1 MKVHCDNDATRG
13 RGHARFVCS
22 EISGTAAQYTFSL
35 CRASDQTFL
44 GKSGWQSGEEKHS
57 PDSQRANGAEVILFV
72 GPSITDALDDNE
84 NYRLTIYAE
93 GMSAQASVFSITNL
107 NRGLRSGAGVVQMV
121 APRPDPAPPATAP
134 EVLPEPEVALPEPE
148 PQDVPPEPPPPAGKT
163 KSGGLVAV
171 GVLLALALAG
181 TAVWWFALREQPRE
195 APPQTGE
202 QPQDR
207 PESTPRQPPEPP
219 QAKEDAQP
227 PAQPLS
233 AREQVRQY
241 LGGAP
246 TVQGAMDLSRSL
258 TASQKE
264 LPLETQDSV
273 YRLLYFAARNGDA
286 DAKLQLAKIADPLT
300 PAWGSLRKNA
310 AEAWR
315 NYGAVAP
322 QKPEAAQAMQ
332 DLKKWL
338 EDETAR
344 GNAEARAWIED
355 IARDQ

>member
-1 MKVHCDNDATRG
+1 MKVHCINDATRG
-13 RGHARFVCS
+13 RGYACFVCS
-22 EISGTAAQYTFSL
+22 EISGKVAQYTFSL

-57 PDSQRANGAEVILFV
+57 PDSQHANGSEVTLSV

-84 NYRLTIYAE
+84 NYRLTIYTE
-93 GMSAQASVFSITNL
+93 GMSAQSSVFSITNL
-107 NRGLRSGAGVVQMV
+107 YRGLQAGTGAVQMA
-121 APRPDPAPPATAP
+121 APRTDPAQQAP
-134 EVLPEPEVALPEPE
+134 VPGVLSEPEASLPEPA
-148 PQDVPPEPPPPAGKT
+148 PQDELPEPPPPAEK
-163 KSGGLVAV
+163 KRGGLVAM
-171 GVLLALALAG
+171 GVLLVLALSG
-181 TAVWWFALREQPRE
+181 TAVWWFALREQPQE

-202 QPQDR
+202 QPQNTQ
-207 PESTPRQPPEPP
+207 ESTPQQPLEPP
-219 QAKEDAQP
+219 QAKEDVQH

-246 TVQGAMDLSRSL
+246 TVQGAMALSRSL
-258 TASQKE
+258 TASKE
-264 LPLETQDSV
+264 ALPSETQDSV
-273 YRLLYFAARNGDA
+273 YRLLYFAAQNGDV

-300 PAWGSLRKNA
+300 HAWGSLRKSA

-322 QKPEAAQAMQ
+322 QRPEAAQAMQ
-332 DLKKWL
+332 NLKKWL
-338 EDETAR
+338 EDENAK